1 MAEVQEHSAPEKE
14 KTQPQRRR
22 RRWWR
27 WLLLLLL
34 LPVVL
39 VVAAV
44 ALLYVP
50 GVLNQVASWVLPSVE
65 ESTGMKIEVADL
77 RLHFPLTLTV
87 KDATVIQR
95 GDTMLTLERADV
107 NVRPLAALGGKLK
120 IGDATVRNAF
130 YQMGGP
136 DSLYVGAQ
144 IDSVGAAASLDFSFK
159 HIDVKHAD
167 LNGAR
172 VRLLMGPD
180 TTSSP
185 KDSVS
190 TPIFITSG
198 PISIRNLDYTMS
210 MRRDKDAPGDTIVAS
225 VKEALLSDGHLV
237 TGDTIDI
244 RAGLLQMAV
253 SHGIYGK
260 IGAEPLPGLDFDW
273 LEMTNAE
280 AMVDGFTMHGTAL
293 NVPLKKL
300 TLRERCGLTLSAN
313 GVFDMD
319 STRLE
324 ARNFDIRAN
333 DTKLKLS
340 AMMGL
345 DSIASKAP
353 LKVKASASVMTAD
366 VGRAMP
372 ALIPLLAPLPSAV
385 PLDLAIDAHGTMAA
399 LQIDTISAAMER
411 IFALKGSADVSNFS
425 DLKNLRADASLSGS
439 LINPAPVAAMLPKGS
454 GIHVP
459 PLKLQA
465 KAHAAGDSYSADLT
479 ATTGAG
485 RLALKGALSGSAPN
499 YDADLRLDS
508 FPVRAFMPDLGIGA
522 VSGSVKATGRGFN
535 PMARGAKLK
544 ADVNVRSIDY
554 QGHHLGGV
562 TLKAA
567 LDTAFLRANLVTAM
581 DAARA
586 NLAIKGHLRPKMID
600 WDVNGR
606 IDRLDL
612 QALGMSDSIMNVAV
626 TLDSRGYMIPGLDSI
641 AADAGLRNLVL
652 NIGQASVKNDNIN
665 LTLHGGEEF
674 TLAQLTTKDLRL
686 DFDALAPLSELGTKF
701 GTAAT
706 MASKMFE
713 TRVVN
718 ADSLAQALP
727 TFRLTLNAG
736 PNNLINDYLRPQ
748 KISFGRLNLSAG
760 CDSLI
765 SMNAMALNFRSGESM
780 AIDTLAAIIS
790 QSGPQL
796 NLDIDM
802 DNKPGTFDE
811 FAHVCLQGKWNLNR
825 GDFALRQ
832 QNIQGKTGYELGFGL
847 TTTDSIISL
856 TLIELNPIIAY
867 KKWTVNEG
875 NYIAL
880 NTADMRLAADLTAE
894 GSDSR
899 LQLTSQPSAA
909 DSLATEPTDDL
920 MLKIDKVHIQDWL
933 QINPFAPPIAGDA
946 SAYLKLRI
954 GRTSINGTGTLLVDN
969 LSYGKQRVGDIDM
982 DLALKTDRSGL
993 ISADA
998 TMDIDEQKALTL
1010 SGVMNDSTR
1019 TEPLLL
1025 TLQLTEL
1032 PLRIANPFLPQEYA
1046 ALSGSLNG
1054 RMDVSGK
1061 LSDPVLNGQLSFHE
1075 ARVKVGMIG
1084 SSFSF
1089 DSIAVPVDSNVVRFN
1104 NFAITGS
1111 NANPLRIDGSVDL
1124 RSFSQPRLDLA
1135 LNTANM
1141 QIINSKKAKNVN
1153 IFGRAF
1159 IDLNAKVRGSMQFLR
1174 VDADLALLPQTNV
1187 TYVVE
1192 SAGASAIGLQND
1204 NDMVRFVNFAD
1215 TAATIKADTIAAPS
1229 MMMALNALVD
1239 IRQGSTVTV
1248 DLSAD
1253 GQNRAQIKGEGILDY
1268 SMSPAQPDGR
1278 LTGRFTINSGFF
1290 RYSLPIIS
1298 EKNFSF
1304 NQGSYVAFNGPI
1316 LNPTLSIYATDDIKA
1331 NVTRSGEN
1339 SRLVI
1344 FDVILG
1350 VTGTLERMDVSFDLE
1365 TNDDITVQN
1374 ELRSMSATQR
1384 ANQAMNLLLYGV
1396 YTGQG
1401 TTGNANLSG
1410 NALYGFL
1417 TSQLNTWAANSI
1429 KGVDLSFGMD
1439 QYDRTRDGSTSTAT
1453 QYSYQLSKSLFNDR
1467 FKIVV
1472 GGNYSTDAN
1481 AEENLAQ
1488 NLISDISFE
1497 YLLND
1502 SGSMYVRLFRHT
1514 GYESILEGE
1523 VTQTGVGFVMRRK
1536 IRSLRDLFV
1545 FRKKSA
1551 QQTPAKSAEK
1561 K

>member
-1 MAEVQEHSAPEKE
+1 MAEIQEQNAPEKQ
-14 KTQPQRRR
+14 TPRRR
-22 RRWWR
+22 RHWWR
-27 WLLLLLL
+27 LLWLLLL

-39 VVAAV
+39 VVGAV

-50 GVLNQVASWVLPSVE
+50 GVLNGIAGKVLPSLE
-65 ESTGMKIEVADL
+65 KSTGMHIEVGDL
-77 RLHFPLTLTV
+77 RLRFPMTLSV
-87 KDATVIQR
+87 EDATVIQR
-95 GDTMLTLERADV
+95 GDTMLTLGRADV
-107 NVRPLAALGGKLK
+107 NVRPLALIAGKLK

-136 DSLYVGAQ
+136 DSLYVGAH
-144 IDSVGAAASLDFSFK
+144 IDSIGAAATLDLGFT

-180 TTSSP
+180 TTESP

-190 TPIFITSG
+190 TPIYITSG

-210 MRRDKDAPGDTIVAS
+210 MRPAGDTIAARVS
-225 VKEALLSDGHLV
+225 EAILSDGHLI

-244 RAGLLQMAV
+244 RAGLLQMSV
-253 SHGIYGK
+253 SHGLYGK
-260 IGAEPLPGLDFDW
+260 IGAEPIPGLDFDW
-273 LEMTNAE
+273 LEMTDAE
-280 AMVDGFTMHGTAL
+280 ATVDGFTMHGTAL

-300 TLRERCGLTLSAN
+300 SLRERCGLNLSAK

-324 ARNFDIRAN
+324 ARNFDIHAN
-333 DTKLKLS
+333 NTRLALD

-345 DSIASKAP
+345 DSIASRAP
-353 LKVKASASVMTAD
+353 LKVHAKASVMTAD

-372 ALIPLLAPLPSAV
+372 ALIPVLAPLPSDI
-385 PLDLAIDAHGTMAA
+385 PLDLAIDARGTMAE
-399 LQIDTISAAMER
+399 LRIDTISAAMER
-411 IFALKGSADVSNFS
+411 IFALKGSGDVSNFTNL
-425 DLKNLRADASLSGS
+425 DNLRADAAMTGS
-439 LINPAPVAAMLPKGS
+439 LINPAPVNAMLPRGS
-454 GIHVP
+454 GIHIP
-459 PLKLQA
+459 PLKLNA
-465 KAHAAGDSYSADLT
+465 KAHAAGNSYSADLT

-485 RLALKGALSGSAPN
+485 RLALKGALSGTAPTYN
-499 YDADLRLDS
+499 ADLRLDS

-522 VSGSVKATGRGFN
+522 VSGSVKASGRGFN

-554 QGHHLGGV
+554 KGNRLGGV
-562 TLKAA
+562 TLTAA
-567 LDTAFLRANLVTAM
+567 LDTAYLRTNLRSEMA
-581 DAARA
+581 AARA
-586 NLAIKGHLRPKMID
+586 NLVLNGHLRPKMID
-600 WDVNGR
+600 WDLNGR

-612 QALGMSDSIMNVAV
+612 KALGMTDSVMNAAL
-626 TLDSRGYMIPGLDSI
+626 TIDSRGFMIPDLDSI
-641 AADAGLRNLVL
+641 RADASIRNLDL
-652 NIGQASVKNDNIN
+652 NIGSAALKNDFIN
-665 LTLHGGEEF
+665 LTFDGGK
-674 TLAQLTTKDLRL
+674 TQTAAQLSSRDLRL

-701 GTAAT
+701 GAAAT
-706 MASKMFE
+706 MASKMAE
-713 TRVVN
+713 TRIVN
-718 ADSLAQALP
+718 ADSLAEALP

-736 PNNLINDYLRPQ
+736 PKNIINDYLRPQ
-748 KISFGRLNLSAG
+748 KISFGNLNLSAG

-765 SMNAMALNFRSGESM
+765 SLNAMALNFRSGESLVV
-780 AIDTLAAIIS
+780 DTLAAIVY
-790 QSGPQL
+790 QTGPQIS
-796 NLDIDM
+796 LDIDM

-811 FAHVCLQGKWNLNR
+811 FAHVCLQGKWNRNR
-825 GDFALRQ
+825 GDFALKQ
-832 QNIQGKTGYELGFGL
+832 QNIQGKTGYEIGFGL
-847 TTTDSIISL
+847 TTTDSIITL
-856 TLIELNPIIAY
+856 TFNELNPVIAY
-867 KKWTVNEG
+867 KDWKINKG

-880 NTADMRLAADLTAE
+880 NTEAMRIAADLTAE

-899 LQLTSQPSAA
+899 LQLTSKPSEA
-909 DSLATEPTDDL
+909 DSLADEPTDDL
-920 MLKIDKVHIQDWL
+920 MLKVDNVHIQDWL
-933 QINPFAPPIAGDA
+933 QINPFAPPVAGDA

-954 GRTSINGTGTLLVDN
+954 GKTSLNGLGTLSLEN
-969 LSYGKQRVGDIDM
+969 LTYGKQKVGDIDL
-982 DLALKTDRSGL
+982 DLDVKTDHSGL
-993 ISADA
+993 INAEA
-998 TMDIDEQKALTL
+998 TMDIDGQKALAL
-1010 SGVMNDSTR
+1010 HGIMNDTTR
-1019 TEPLLL
+1019 TEPLVL
-1025 TLQLTEL
+1025 TLRLTEL
-1032 PLRIANPFLPQEYA
+1032 PLRIANPFLPKEYA
-1046 ALSGSLNG
+1046 ALSGALNG
-1054 RMDVSGK
+1054 RMDVTGK
-1061 LSDPVLNGQLSFHE
+1061 LSEPILNGNLSFHQ

-1084 SSFSF
+1084 SSFTF
-1089 DSIAVPVDSNVVRFN
+1089 DSIAVPVDSNVVRFD

-1111 NANPLRIDGSVDL
+1111 NANPLRIDGNVDL
-1124 RSFSQPRLDLA
+1124 RSFSKPRLDLA
-1135 LNTANM
+1135 LNAANM

-1159 IDLNAKVRGSMQFLR
+1159 IDLDAKVRGSLQFLR
-1174 VDADLALLPQTNV
+1174 VDANLALLPQTNV
-1187 TYVVE
+1187 TYMME

-1215 TAATIKADTIAAPS
+1215 TSATLKADTIAAPS
-1229 MMMALNALVD
+1229 MMMILNALVD

-1268 SMSPAQPDGR
+1268 SMSPSQPDGR

-1316 LNPTLSIYATDDIKA
+1316 LNPTLSIHATDNIKA
-1331 NVTRSGEN
+1331 NVTRAGEN

-1350 VTGTLERMDVSFDLE
+1350 VTGTLERMNVAFDLE

-1401 TTGNANLSG
+1401 TTGNANLGG

-1417 TSQLNTWAANSI
+1417 TSQLNTWAANTI

-1439 QYDRTRDGSTSTAT
+1439 QYDRTRNGSTSTAT

-1481 AEENLAQ
+1481 AEENFAQ

-1502 SGSMYVRLFRHT
+1502 AGSMYIRLFRHT

-1536 IRSLRDLFV
+1536 VRSLRDLFI
-1545 FRKKSA
+1545 FRKKT
-1551 QQTPAKSAEK
+1551 TPK